1 MLSMKSYISSEY
13 QFKCFKYRNKI
24 ENNVLNHEKT

>member
-1 MLSMKSYISSEY
+1 MKSYISSEY